1 MGLAESGASVNK
13 KRIVGISRRF
23 RNSKGCRLGKFIVV
37 TDDKGIKNILVGGI
51 VMYIIYN
58 IIYYFIG
65 KWQLEKGI
73 NID

>member
-1 MGLAESGASVNK
+1 MYIFTQLITLGLFNK
-13 KRIVGISRRF
+13 DIMNIITTNIVSI
-23 RNSKGCRLGKFIVV
+23 
-37 TDDKGIKNILVGGI
+37 KGIK
-51 VMYIIYN
+51 MYIIYN